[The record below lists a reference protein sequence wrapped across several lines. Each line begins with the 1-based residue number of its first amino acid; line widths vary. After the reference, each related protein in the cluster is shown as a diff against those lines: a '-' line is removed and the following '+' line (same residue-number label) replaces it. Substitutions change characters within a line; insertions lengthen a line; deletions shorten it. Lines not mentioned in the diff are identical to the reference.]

1 MGELKQTTNNLQM
14 KQSTTLGATL
24 ACAQAIQ
31 LSSKAE
37 FIPMP
42 SGFPDIPIVSDIPDV
57 VNDGIDYIDTGLTD
71 FGDIVIDGIE
81 ITIGSIEDIETGIE
95 DMGTLIY
102 NDYLEPAGIAFDDEI
117 GSLGT
122 GFYEMTTDF
131 VGFDH
136 DDVADFVVDDAG
148 SFVIDDV
155 GGFVVDDI
163 GGVITDTYDWASS
176 SGNWEAFGKTI
187 LGGYSLYA

>member
-1 MGELKQTTNNLQM
+1 
-14 KQSTTLGATL
+14 
-24 ACAQAIQ
+24 
-31 LSSKAE
+31 
-37 FIPMP
+37 MP

-71 FGDIVIDGIE
+71 FGDIVIDGID
-81 ITIGSIEDIETGIE
+81 ITIAGIE
-95 DMGTLIY
+95 DMGTLVIA
-102 NDYLEPAGIAFDDEI
+102 DALEPAGIAFNDEI
-117 GSLGT
+117 DSLGT

-155 GGFVVDDI
+155 GGLLSMISAV
-163 GGVITDTYDWASS
+163 SS
-176 SGNWEAFGKTI
+176 PTLMTG
-187 LGGYSLYA
+187 LL

>member
-1 MGELKQTTNNLQM
+1 M
-14 KQSTTLGATL
+14 KQSATLGATL

-37 FIPMP
+37 IIPIP
-42 SGFPDIPIVSDIPDV
+42 SFDIPDIPIVSDIPDV

-71 FGDIVIDGIE
+71 FGDIVIDGIDV
-81 ITIGSIEDIETGIE
+81 TIGGIE

-102 NDYLEPAGIAFDDEI
+102 DDVLEPTGTFTYDELTY
-117 GSLGT
+117 LGT
-122 GFYEMTTDF
+122 GFYGVTTEL

-136 DDVADFVVDDAG
+136 DDVADFVVDDVG

-155 GGFVVDDI
+155 GSFVVDDI
-163 GGVITDTYDWASS
+163 GGVVTDTYDWASNG
-176 SGNWEAFGKTI
+176 GNWEAFGKT
-187 LGGYSLYA
+187 LLAGYSLYF

>member
-1 MGELKQTTNNLQM
+1 M

-42 SGFPDIPIVSDIPDV
+42 SGIPDIPIVSDIPDV

-71 FGDIVIDGIE
+71 FGDIVIDGIDV
-81 ITIGSIEDIETGIE
+81 TIGGIEDIGIGIE

-102 NDYLEPAGIAFDDEI
+102 DDVLEPTGTFTYDELTY
-117 GSLGT
+117 LGT
-122 GFYEMTTDF
+122 GFYDVTTDF

-163 GGVITDTYDWASS
+163 GGVVTDTYDWASS
-176 SGNWEAFGKTI
+176 EGNWEAFGKTI
-187 LGGYSLYA
+187 LGGYSLYF